1 VNPQVALSR
10 GERNLIAGAAIMASA
25 LQTLDMTIANTAL
38 PAIQG
43 SLAATQDQIAWVLT
57 FYAVAG
63 AIMTPPT
70 TWLAERFGYR
80 RVFATSIATFTLLSV
95 FCGLAGSVTQLAI
108 LRFLQGL
115 SGAAIMPLSQ
125 ATLMTIFPPEARAR
139 AFAMWMMGTLLGPI
153 LGPTVGGYV
162 TEEYNWRWIFLMN
175 IPFGVMAVLPILAL
189 MPERRPDVRPRFDAT
204 GFLLLSIAIGSLQ
217 LGLDRGHRN
226 DWFESTE
233 TVIEAALCVTGLYLF
248 VLHLRRTR
256 EPFLPRELFRNR
268 TFITGVLLA
277 ALVSGLLMGTMMLA
291 PALLQHVFDYPVT
304 VAGLL
309 TSPRGL
315 GAVFATVIVA
325 RYGARLD
332 GRILLTAGILLIA
345 LSLWYSMHFS
355 LNTTPEIF
363 IATSVLQGVGMALM
377 FGTLQIMSFNALSV
391 PMQTHGATLFSLGR
405 YLGGSVGMSLMT
417 TLLARNTQQ
426 MHERLREHVSVFDD
440 PSTMLPQ
447 AWDWS
452 SAPGAAL
459 LDHEITRQAMLI
471 AYLNDFAILMWVT
484 LAALPFVLL
493 MRAAKRPPPGA
504 ERGASIPI
512 VAD

>member
-1 VNPQVALSR
+1 MNAQVALGR
-10 GERNLIAGAAIMASA
+10 GERNIIAGAAIMASA
-25 LQTLDMTIANTAL
+25 LQTLDLTIANTAL
-38 PAIQG
+38 PEIQG

-63 AIMTPPT
+63 AIMTSPT

-125 ATLMTIFPPEARAR
+125 ATLMMIFPPEARAR
-139 AFAMWMMGTLLGPI
+139 VFAVWMMGTLLGPI
-153 LGPTVGGYV
+153 LGPTVGGYI

-175 IPFGVMAVLPILAL
+175 IPFGIVAVLPIMAL
-189 MPERRPDVRPRFDAT
+189 MPEHRTPLKPRFDT
-204 GFLLLSIAIGSLQ
+204 RGFLLLSIAVGSLQ

-226 DWFESTE
+226 DWFESAE
-233 TVIEAALCVTGLYLF
+233 TVVEAALCVTGLYLF
-248 VLHLRRTR
+248 VLHLRRA
-256 EPFLPRELFRNR
+256 EQPFLPRELFHNR
-268 TFITGVLLA
+268 TFVTGTLLA
-277 ALVSGLLMGTMMLA
+277 ALASGLLMGTMMLA
-291 PALLQHVFDYPVT
+291 PALLQHVFDYPVIE
-304 VAGLL
+304 AGLL

-315 GAVFATVIVA
+315 GALFATIVVA
-325 RYGARLD
+325 RYGARLN
-332 GRILLTAGILLIA
+332 GRMLIIMGILLIA
-345 LSLWYSMHFS
+345 LSLWYSMRFS
-355 LNTTPEIF
+355 LDTTPEIF
-363 IATSVLQGVGMALM
+363 VATSVLQGVGMALM
-377 FGTLQIMSFNALSV
+377 FGTLQVMSFNALSV
-391 PMQTHGATLFSLGR
+391 AMQTHGATLFSLGR
-405 YLGGSVGMSLMT
+405 YLGGSVGMSLMA

-426 MHERLREHVSVFDD
+426 MHERLREHVTVFED

-452 SAPGAAL
+452 SLPGAML

-471 AYLNDFAILMWVT
+471 AYLNDFAILMWAI

-493 MRAAKRPPPGA
+493 MREAKRPAGSA
-504 ERGASIPI
+504 ERATTTPI
-512 VAD
+512 MTD

>member
-1 VNPQVALSR
+1 
-10 GERNLIAGAAIMASA
+10 
-25 LQTLDMTIANTAL
+25 
-38 PAIQG
+38 
-43 SLAATQDQIAWVLT
+43 
-57 FYAVAG
+57 
-63 AIMTPPT
+63 
-70 TWLAERFGYR
+70 
-80 RVFATSIATFTLLSV
+80 
-95 FCGLAGSVTQLAI
+95 
-108 LRFLQGL
+108 
-115 SGAAIMPLSQ
+115 
-125 ATLMTIFPPEARAR
+125 
-139 AFAMWMMGTLLGPI
+139 
-153 LGPTVGGYV
+153 
-162 TEEYNWRWIFLMN
+162 
-175 IPFGVMAVLPILAL
+175 
-189 MPERRPDVRPRFDAT
+189 
-204 GFLLLSIAIGSLQ
+204 
-217 LGLDRGHRN
+217 
-226 DWFESTE
+226 
-233 TVIEAALCVTGLYLF
+233 
-248 VLHLRRTR
+248 
-256 EPFLPRELFRNR
+256 
-268 TFITGVLLA
+268 
-277 ALVSGLLMGTMMLA
+277 
-291 PALLQHVFDYPVT
+291 
-304 VAGLL
+304 
-309 TSPRGL
+309 
-315 GAVFATVIVA
+315 
-325 RYGARLD
+325 
-332 GRILLTAGILLIA
+332 
-345 LSLWYSMHFS
+345 MHFS